1 MDAASSRGAPTLDA
15 AGAGVGGGER
25 GAEGKEE
32 QLGAHEKTGPSQPS
46 HARHNSSGSGTGA
59 DLALALAESGDTG
72 GWGETASPSTV
83 STNKKRKTESGRV
96 VDATATEAAAAH
108 VREALA
114 AVQSTPTPAIIPPTT
129 ATTMAASAGATG
141 GGAKKK
147 SGKCE
152 HGRTRSQCK
161 PCGGKGICVH
171 GRQRY
176 FCFPCGG
183 KGMCVHGRQRH
194 KCRPC
199 GGASVCE
206 HRYVCEVRGGGRG
219 GRRQV
224 CVHV

>member
-1 MDAASSRGAPTLDA
+1 MDAASSRGAPTPDA
-15 AGAGVGGGER
+15 AGAGAGAGAGGGER
-25 GAEGKEE
+25 GAGGKEE
-32 QLGAHEKTGPSQPS
+32 QLGAHEKSPNQPAS
-46 HARHNSSGSGTGA
+46 ARCPSGSGTIMTTGA
-59 DLALALAESGDTG
+59 DLTLALAESGDTG
-72 GWGETASPSTV
+72 GWGETASSPSTV

-96 VDATATEAAAAH
+96 VDAYASEAAAAH

-114 AVQSTPTPAIIPPTT
+114 AVQSTRGIMT
-129 ATTMAASAGATG
+129 ATTMATSAAEATG

-147 SGKCE
+147 SGTCE

-206 HRYVCEVRGGGRG
+206 HRYVCDEGGGG
-219 GRRQV
+219 GTRRQV
-224 CVHV
+224 